1 MSDWTEASVREASK
15 IEWLEKQPDKFKDTP
30 QGRSAFH
37 ILKGM
42 VERNPKADGLAPWIW
57 REAKKGRL
65 VAKNYG
71 DQSYFIYNEAN
82 QPGGL
87 ILNPS
92 GLSHLADWFHSGN
105 QNPTRRGVDIM
116 QLTADDMESKLGE
129 WDAHLRAK
137 QEQADQDKLKGGD
150 VVHQYPDGW
159 TLRNLK
165 PEDLDAEGDAM
176 GHCVGGYGY
185 QDMVRRGE
193 RQIYSLRDPQH
204 QPHATMELE
213 PDEPRREHEYAYEN
227 LAVEKGL
234 AQDPA
239 ARQLPPQVKDAI
251 RSMSSGSE
259 LNVDHEWLAE
269 NGYDHNALQ
278 GLYDSLKARYMP
290 KYHTGP
296 ENALLHQIQGK
307 GNEVPKP
314 EYQARLKQFFETMPP
329 EHRPTWANPQFPIQH
344 IGEITGEDED
354 GGQWEPEEDMGGY
367 GEHGDYGLGE
377 GKPRPTQ
384 YDSVIDSLHERAENR
399 GKWGRRGAYHDP
411 ADTEALYN
419 HALQHQEIPEL
430 AAATQRYN
438 DQTAQPSLM
447 DVEDQNWEYLNYP
460 GEEFEEDPERWDH
473 DPQKFKDA
481 QAEYDWNRNDLASNH
496 FPSQIASDLLD
507 RLNPHFY
514 NNAFRND
521 LRPQQQQAFSH
532 VPEQHLHREPDW
544 TGFSAVDYL
553 EDNRYRKRA
562 IS

>member
-176 GHCVGGYGY
+176 GHCVGGHGY
-185 QDMVRRGE
+185 QDLVRHGGRM
-193 RQIYSLRDPQH
+193 IYSLRDPQH
-204 QPHATMELE
+204 QPHATMELQPRE
-213 PDEPRREHEYAYEN
+213 YVTSDGGYVDQEDYEDENTRKQWGVRPTH
-227 LAVEKGL
+227 
-234 AQDPA
+234 
-239 ARQLPPQVKDAI
+239 
-251 RSMSSGSE
+251 
-259 LNVDHEWLAE
+259 
-269 NGYDHNALQ
+269 
-278 GLYDSLKARYMP
+278 
-290 KYHTGP
+290 
-296 ENALLHQIQGK
+296 ENAIIHQIQGK

-329 EHRPTWANPQFPIQH
+329 DARPKWATGQYPIGH
-344 IGEITGEDED
+344 IGEITGQDENGDVYEDED
-354 GGQWEPEEDMGGY
+354 DMGGY
-367 GEHGDYGLGE
+367 GEHGDYGLGD
-377 GKPRPTQ
+377 GKPRPTE
-384 YDSVIDSLHERAENR
+384 YGSVLESIHHRADERSTWR
-399 GKWGRRGAYHDP
+399 GPGYHDP
-411 ADTEALYN
+411 SDTDAVYH
-419 HALQHQEIPEL
+419 HALQRGEIPQL
-430 AAATQRYN
+430 AAATQRYQ
-438 DQTAQPSLM
+438 DQTATPTLM
-447 DVEDQNWEYLNYP
+447 DLEDKNHEYLDYP
-460 GEEFEEDPERWDH
+460 GEEYEDDPERWDNNPENFENAREH
-473 DPQKFKDA
+473 
-481 QAEYDWNRNDLASNH
+481 YDEARSELESSH
-496 FPSQIASDLLD
+496 IPSQIANGLWEHLA
-507 RLNPHFY
+507 PHFHGNGY
-514 NNAFRND
+514 QNEI
-521 LRPQQQQAFSH
+521 RPAQQTFSH